1 MSLAFLFPGQ
11 GSQQSDMLHTL
22 PSTPAVSGVLDE
34 SRSQLTRLGLPADI
48 DTAAALLDTT
58 NVQIALLIAGVA
70 CARALSD
77 DHGLTPQ
84 FVAGHSVGA
93 FSAAVTAGVIT
104 LAEALAAV
112 ALRGHLMKE
121 ACADGDWGMAAV
133 SGLPARPAC
142 QIAQQVATA
151 DDPVWVANINSA
163 TQTVFSG
170 TAPALQKV
178 ADAARIAGAFN
189 YERLNVAVASHCPK
203 QAATARRMAAHLAGL
218 PRRKP
223 TARYLT
229 NTRGRA
235 TASAETV
242 LGDLAQAV
250 AHTVQWY
257 DATRLMGELGTTC
270 AIETHPGHVLTRLL
284 TSAAPTVT
292 AISLQDSG
300 LAAAA
305 RRANRLLDTE
315 DRSQAS
321 SGERAHVR
329 LPSGSSA

>member
-1 MSLAFLFPGQ
+1 MSLALLFPGQ
-11 GSQQSDMLHTL
+11 GSQQPDMLHTL
-22 PSTPAVSGVLDE
+22 PSTPAVSAVLDE
-34 SRSQLTRLGLPADI
+34 SRSQLRRLGLTADI

-70 CARALSD
+70 CARALTED
-77 DHGLTPQ
+77 LGLTPQ

-93 FSAAVTAGVIT
+93 FSAAVTAGVLT

-112 ALRGHLMKE
+112 ALRGHLMEE
-121 ACADGDWGMAAV
+121 ACAEGDWGMAAL
-133 SGLPARPAC
+133 SGLPTRSAC
-142 QIAQQVATA
+142 QIAHQVATT

-170 TAPALQKV
+170 TATALQKA

-189 YERLNVAVASHCPK
+189 YERLNVSVASHCPK
-203 QAATARRMAAHLAGL
+203 QAGTAAHLKTHLAGL
-218 PRRKP
+218 PRRGP

-235 TASAETV
+235 TTSAETV

-250 AHTVQWY
+250 AHAVHWY
-257 DATRLMGELGTTC
+257 NATRLMAELGTSC
-270 AIETHPGHVLTRLL
+270 AIETQPGHVLTRLL
-284 TSAAPTVT
+284 PSAAPTVA

-315 DRSQAS
+315 DRPQTIT
-321 SGERAHVR
+321 
-329 LPSGSSA
+329 PT

>member
-11 GSQQSDMLHTL
+11 GSQQPGMLHTL
-22 PSTPAVSGVLDE
+22 PSTPAVSAVLDE
-34 SRSQLTRLGLPADI
+34 SRSQLGRLGLTADV
-48 DTAAALLDTT
+48 DTAAALQDTA

-93 FSAAVTAGVIT
+93 FCAAVTAGVIT

-112 ALRGHLMKE
+112 ALRGDLMKE

-133 SGLPARPAC
+133 TGLSTRSAC

-170 TAPALQKV
+170 TASALRKV
-178 ADAARIAGAFN
+178 ADAAKIAGALN
-189 YERLNVAVASHCPK
+189 YERLDVAVASHCPK
-203 QAATARRMAAHLAGL
+203 QAATAQRMAAHLAGL
-218 PRRKP
+218 PRREP
-223 TARYLT
+223 TVRYLT

-235 TASAETV
+235 TTSAQTV
-242 LGDLAQAV
+242 LDDLAQAV
-250 AHTVQWY
+250 ARTVQWY
-257 DATRLMGELGTTC
+257 DATRLMGELGATC
-270 AIETHPGHVLTRLL
+270 AIETEPGHVLTRLL
-284 TSAAPTVT
+284 ASAAPAVA
-292 AISLQDSG
+292 AISLQDNG
-300 LAAAA
+300 LAAAV
-305 RRANRLLDTE
+305 RRANRLLDTGTG
-315 DRSQAS
+315 R
-321 SGERAHVR
+321 RPV
-329 LPSGSSA
+329 

>member
-11 GSQQSDMLHTL
+11 GSQQPDMLHTL
-22 PSTPAVSGVLDE
+22 PSTPAVSAVLDE
-34 SRSQLTRLGLPADI
+34 SRSQLRHLGLTADI
-48 DTAAALLDTT
+48 DTKASLRDTT

-70 CARALSD
+70 CARALTE

-84 FVAGHSVGA
+84 FVAGHSVGT
-93 FSAAVTAGVIT
+93 FSAAVTAGVIS
-104 LAEALAAV
+104 LGEALEAV

-121 ACADGDWGMAAV
+121 ACADGDWGMAALT
-133 SGLPARPAC
+133 GLPTRSAC
-142 QIAQQVATA
+142 QIAQEVATD
-151 DDPVWVANINSA
+151 DDPLWVANINSA

-170 TAPALQKV
+170 TASALQKA
-178 ADAARIAGAFN
+178 ADAAKIAGAIN
-189 YERLNVAVASHCPK
+189 YERIDVSVASHCPK
-203 QAATARRMAAHLAGL
+203 QAATAREMAAHLVGL
-218 PRRKP
+218 PRREP

-235 TASAETV
+235 TTSAETV

-257 DATRLMGELGTTC
+257 DATRLMGELGATC
-270 AIETHPGHVLTRLL
+270 AIETQPGHVLTRLL
-284 TSAAPTVT
+284 ASAAPTIA

-305 RRANRLLDTE
+305 RRANRLLDNE
-315 DRSQAS
+315 DRPPELGQ
-321 SGERAHVR
+321 
-329 LPSGSSA
+329 